1 MLALKKIVTALL
13 SDQRFRF
20 LLVGGINTA
29 VGYGSFVTGIF
40 VGLHYFTAHIAA
52 TVIGVTC
59 SYFLNKY
66 FTFKQYKKSWHEVG
80 RFISVYF
87 TSFMLGNVILFCLID
102 LLKIHAYFAGGLNLV
117 LTTLIS
123 WFGHKYFSFRKTE

>member
-1 MLALKKIVTALL
+1 MLSLINLFTTLL
-13 SDQRFRF
+13 SDQRIRF
-20 LLVGGINTA
+20 LIVGGINTV
-29 VGYGSFVTGIF
+29 VGYGSFAAGIF
-40 VGLHYFTAHIAA
+40 LGCHYFIAHMIA

-66 FTFKQYKKSWHEVG
+66 FTFKQYKKSWSEVM

-87 TSFMLGNVILFCLID
+87 TSFMLGNLILYCLIG
-102 LLKIHAYFAGGLNLV
+102 LLKVQPYLAGGLNLV

-123 WFGHKYFSFRKTE
+123 WFGHKYFSFRKN